1 MSYGHRADSTL
12 SCGQRTDSTLSCG
25 QRTDSTLSCGQ
36 RADSTLSCGQR
47 ADSTLSCG
55 QRTDSTLSCGQR
67 ADSTLSCGQRTD
79 STLSCGQ
86 RTDST
91 LSCGPPAKPLSC
103 PTSQFGEVAA
113 HVQQTEAFCQRA
125 AVLLVQLQL
134 PTSGLFPRFTAAVRR
149 AVFRPAGKG
158 RDDRQMGNVRTD
170 TQTHRLGRSAKGG

>member
-1 MSYGHRADSTL
+1 MARERTVLCDVAIEPRVLTVMWPESGEYFMSYGHRA
-12 SCGQRTDSTLSCG
+12 
-25 QRTDSTLSCGQ
+25 
-36 RADSTLSCGQR
+36 
-47 ADSTLSCG
+47 
-55 QRTDSTLSCGQR
+55 
-67 ADSTLSCGQRTD
+67 D